1 MASAHSHTTYGRGVK
16 PGKPV
21 QALPARPGRRIE
33 IAGEVARY
41 LGALSILLVGVIHAQ
56 QYYDAYFSFVPTI
69 GRLFLHSFIGSGV
82 VGITLIVR
90 VASATNVHLRE
101 LTALPSAAA
110 DHFDTRLS
118 RASIDN

>member
-1 MASAHSHTTYGRGVK
+1 MASNRSNLKSRSTAQTASGETPRD
-16 PGKPV
+16 
-21 QALPARPGRRIE
+21 ALTA
-33 IAGEVARY
+33 VARH
-41 LGALSILLVGVIHAQ
+41 GARIQIAALTAAGKAVAGWACAADRFAQAVGDELLRRVDGET
-56 QYYDAYFSFVPTI
+56 D
-69 GRLFLHSFIGSGV
+69 SGE
-82 VGITLIVR
+82 LIVR